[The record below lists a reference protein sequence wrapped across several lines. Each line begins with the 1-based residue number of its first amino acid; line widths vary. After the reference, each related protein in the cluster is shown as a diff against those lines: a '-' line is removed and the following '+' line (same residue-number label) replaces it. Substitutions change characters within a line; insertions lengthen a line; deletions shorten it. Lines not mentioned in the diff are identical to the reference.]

1 MRAAVRHE
9 YGSPDVIRIEEV
21 ETPTPAADEVLVRV
35 RAASVNLGDWELLTG
50 DPFYYLPLVRIF
62 GPKPRLRIPRPPGR
76 AGASSGRRGPFL
88 PRYKVLGYDF
98 AGTVEAVGRRVT
110 QFKPGDE
117 VFGDSMLA
125 GFGAFAEY
133 VCVRERS
140 AMIPKPADMTFEEA
154 AALPEAAFN
163 ALQALCGKHSVKP
176 GHKALINGAGGSVG
190 TLAIQ
195 IAKASGAEVTGV
207 DAPEKESLIRS
218 LGADHFIDY
227 TKEDFTRSG
236 RGYDVILDVVATRS
250 VFSIRRALNRG
261 GVYTMLGGGWR
272 TFWQS
277 VFLGPLMSLI
287 DRRKM
292 RLLPM
297 SPRREDLTEICE
309 RIAAGAV
316 KPVIDRTYT
325 LDETGEAIRRLG
337 EKRSLGKVIVTP

>member
-9 YGSPDVIRIEEV
+9 YGSPDVIRIEEI
-21 ETPTPAADEVLVRV
+21 ETPVPADNEVLVRV

-50 DPFYYLPLVRIF
+50 DPFYYLPLVRLF

-76 AGASSGRRGPFL
+76 VGASSGRRGPFL
-88 PRYKVLGYDF
+88 PRYKVLGCDF
-98 AGTVEAVGRRVT
+98 AGTVDAVGRSVT

-133 VCVRERS
+133 VCVPERC
-140 AMIPKPADMTFEEA
+140 AMIPKPADMSFEEA
-154 AALPEAAFN
+154 ASLPQAAFN
-163 ALQALCGKHSVKP
+163 ALQALYGKRSVKP
-176 GHKALINGAGGSVG
+176 GQKVLINGAGGSVG

-195 IAKASGAEVTGV
+195 LAKASGAEVTGV

-227 TKEDFTRSG
+227 TQEDFARSA

-250 VFSIRRALNRG
+250 AFRSLRALNRG
-261 GVYTMLGGGWR
+261 GVYTMVGGGWR
-272 TFWQS
+272 SFWQC
-277 VFLGPLMSLI
+277 VFLSLPISLI
-287 DRRKM
+287 FRRKV

-297 SPRREDLTEICE
+297 DPCRDNLTEICE

-316 KPVIDRTYT
+316 TPVVDRCYA
-325 LDETGEAIRRLG
+325 LDETPAAIRRLG